1 MSTQTSL
8 RKLSFISAVAVC
20 LLLAACGGD
29 PEPTEPASDAID
41 PAIVDK
47 LKALGYVGTGPA
59 IPEGTPLGVVLHD
72 PERAAP
78 GLNLLTNAHFC
89 SAQLIEMDG
98 TLRHQWEYKPCFRW
112 GNAVLASNG
121 DLLVMGRRPHNPDPQ
136 SAYDSRYLARF
147 NWDGE
152 LLWERPM
159 SAHHDVDVDTQGRIW
174 TLDYDLRFVDEFGDK
189 TPLRDNSVVVM
200 DAVGEVQERV
210 SLLELLKSSPELFTL
225 QPGTSRMFEGGAE
238 LDLFHANVVETMRQ
252 PQLVGRDP
260 IYADDAVLLCVR
272 NQDTLALIDW
282 SEKRLL
288 WAWGQGILSG
298 PHDATLL
305 PNGHILAFDNGL
317 GRDWSRVIEVDPLT
331 NKIVWEW
338 RDEEDPKAFYSK
350 TRGANQRLSNGNT
363 LIVES
368 ESGEVFEIDGKG
380 DVVWRLINPNVTDAR
395 EPSVIV
401 RIRRFENLSYEQLEE
416 AVESGAGL
424 PFVVD

>member
-1 MSTQTSL
+1 L
-8 RKLSFISAVAVC
+8 FISAAAVC
-20 LLLAACGGD
+20 LLLTACGGD
-29 PEPTEPASDAID
+29 PEPTAPTADEID
-41 PAIVDK
+41 PAVVDK
-47 LKALGYVGTGPA
+47 LKALGYVSVGAA
-59 IPEGTPLGVVLHD
+59 IPEDTPLGVVLHD

-121 DLLVMGRRPHNPDPQ
+121 DLLVMGRRPHNPDPA
-136 SAYDSRYLARF
+136 SAYKSRYLARF
-147 NWDGE
+147 NWDGD

-159 SAHHDVDVDTQGRIW
+159 SAHHDVDVDSRGRIW
-174 TLDYDLRFVDEFGDK
+174 TLDYELRHVEQFGDK
-189 TPLRDNSVVVM
+189 TPLRDNAVVVM
-200 DAVGEVQERV
+200 DAAGEVQERV
-210 SLLELLKSSPELFTL
+210 SLLELLTSSPELFTL
-225 QPGTSRMFEGGAE
+225 QPGTLRMFEGAAE

-252 PQLVGRDP
+252 TALVGRDP
-260 IYADDAVLLCVR
+260 IYTDDAVLLCIR

-282 SEKRLL
+282 SEKKLL

-338 RDEEDPKAFYSK
+338 RDDEDPKAFYSK
-350 TRGANQRLSNGNT
+350 TRGANQRLANGNT

-368 ESGEVFEIDGKG
+368 ESGEVFEVDGEG
-380 DVVWRLINPNVTDAR
+380 QVVWRLINPNVTDAR

-401 RIRRFENLSYEQLEE
+401 RIRRFEDLSYEQLAA
-416 AVESGAGL
+416 AVESGEGL